1 MPMDRTER
9 LNGIVAAL
17 NDYIDVVRAYDLEQ
31 TAALLRMVKLDL
43 QMHIHDI
50 SHEELQAL
58 CEAVEEGQAPPAP
71 AAAAPAWAIATP
83 AWFCRPRRSRIAF
96 CWMGRGRP
104 SDTSGYDQDWIRAAA
119 LGVRVSHRETAAQR
133 NRMASRSALTAI
145 IAPRQPW

>member
-1 MPMDRTER
+1 MPMDRTEL

-58 CEAVEEGQAPPAP
+58 CEALEEGQAPPAP
-71 AAAAPAWAIATP
+71 AAA
-83 AWFCRPRRSRIAF
+83 RRGGNGLGHSHASLVLPTSPVSDRILLD
-96 CWMGRGRP
+96 G
-104 SDTSGYDQDWIRAAA
+104 
-119 LGVRVSHRETAAQR
+119 
-133 NRMASRSALTAI
+133 SRS
-145 IAPRQPW
+145 PKRCK